1 MISTSSPRIKSA
13 VKALNFI
20 IPILKKYHFRWVITG
35 GFACL
40 VYGIKRPLT
49 DIDIDID
56 TSKDAHEFNNLL
68 KQVKSFISQPLEH
81 FVDENYDNY
90 NVEITYK
97 KQILDFCPMAEMKI
111 FNKLSG
117 KYENFYQ
124 DGFPETELV
133 KFLGL
138 ELPLLSKKLIIKNK
152 TMLMWKRESDN
163 LDILGLNKL
172 SK

>member
-1 MISTSSPRIKSA
+1 MTSVNNPRIKFA
-13 VKALNFI
+13 IEALNFI
-20 IPILKKYHFRWVITG
+20 VPILKKYHFRWVITG
-35 GFACL
+35 GFACF

-49 DIDIDID
+49 DIDIDIN
-56 TSKDAHEFNNLL
+56 TSKDSSEFNSFL
-68 KQVKSFISQPLEH
+68 KQIAPFISQPLEH
-81 FVDENYDNY
+81 FIDINYDNY

-97 KQILDFCPMAEMKI
+97 KQILDICPMAEMNI

-133 KFLGL
+133 KFHGL

-152 TMLMWKRESDN
+152 TMLLWKRESDN